1 MSDPSVSDHES
12 EMSFLNMKRMYDE
25 YQALGLDGSKRSQ
38 SFHDM
43 LSTYFLARIA
53 EMDKLSTLSISN
65 AIDTANLINKQA
77 AAHRDIAIDNQ
88 WGIDQSA
95 YFLTKDQTFQS
106 AIEAAVAKAV
116 NSAMGKT
123 NPAPKATP

>member
-53 EMDKLSTLSISN
+53 ERDKLSTLSISN

-123 NPAPKATP
+123 NPAPQATP